1 MTIWLTCRAAKSSPV
16 EFGLQL
22 SVEIVDL
29 VQPRQRIGRFEPA
42 RAGVAE

>member
-1 MTIWLTCRAAKSSPV
+1 LTCRAVKSSPV

-29 VQPRQRIGRFEPA
+29 VQPRRRIGRFEWV